1 MRNAVHEAEAL
12 DSNHI
17 GQVAS
22 RIAHG
27 AMMGSRGNSG
37 TILSQLWQGFAQ
49 ALRDQQVLTAE
60 LLVLG
65 LREAAD
71 AAYRGVIKPVEGTIL
86 TVTSAR
92 MKSKFGDSSNTH
104 VAQVELPDGG
114 KARVWLRNSSYRSGD
129 VIEVRVRR
137 FDDGHREVVPAY

>member
-1 MRNAVHEAEAL
+1 MYVPMTPARVLVSMVAIVPL
-12 DSNHI
+12 I
-17 GQVAS
+17 G
-22 RIAHG
+22 
-27 AMMGSRGNSG
+27 
-37 TILSQLWQGFAQ
+37 LWTLIPQPSK
-49 ALRDQQVLTAE
+49 
-60 LLVLG
+60 LVG
-65 LREAAD
+65 EQEM
-71 AAYRGVIKPVEGTIL
+71 EGTIL